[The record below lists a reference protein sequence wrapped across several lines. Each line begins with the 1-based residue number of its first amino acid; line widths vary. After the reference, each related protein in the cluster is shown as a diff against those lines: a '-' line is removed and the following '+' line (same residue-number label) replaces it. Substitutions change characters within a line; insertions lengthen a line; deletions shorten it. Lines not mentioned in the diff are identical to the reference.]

1 MNQFVK
7 PGHRI
12 TLEGL
17 KCRGLAVL
25 RAGTHTAFKHT
36 VDDAPY
42 LNPQS
47 SRYFAELVSKPL

>member
-1 MNQFVK
+1 MIEPVK

-12 TLEGL
+12 TLEDL
-17 KCRGLAVL
+17 KCRGLL
-25 RAGTHTAFKHT
+25 RAGTHTHTAFKHA

-42 LNPQS
+42 LDPQS